1 LDKVVLKPIFLVLKL
16 GSKYYFKLQCFGE
29 KMQKNKKI
37 LLFAT
42 LSLLL
47 CSVLSSTA
55 NAADDNTTAEPT
67 PDLPQTS
74 DTPMLIATQNG
85 TLSGDDGT
93 LYQANEN
100 STETTQPPAANSDES
115 GDVLIATQ
123 SNPDYSGYIIAGTV
137 LAAVILACVFIIIRK
152 RK

>member
-1 LDKVVLKPIFLVLKL
+1 LDNLVLRSGFFVLML
-16 GSKYYFKLQCFGE
+16 GSKYSFKLHFFGG
-29 KMQKNKKI
+29 KMKNNKKI
-37 LLFAT
+37 FIFAA

-47 CSVLSSTA
+47 CSILASTA
-55 NAADDNTTAEPT
+55 NAADDNATAEPT
-67 PDLPQTS
+67 PDIPQAS

-115 GDVLIATQ
+115 GDALIATQ
-123 SNPDYSGYIIAGTV
+123 SNPDYTGYIIAGIV
-137 LAAVILACVFIIIRK
+137 FAAVIAACAFIIVKK